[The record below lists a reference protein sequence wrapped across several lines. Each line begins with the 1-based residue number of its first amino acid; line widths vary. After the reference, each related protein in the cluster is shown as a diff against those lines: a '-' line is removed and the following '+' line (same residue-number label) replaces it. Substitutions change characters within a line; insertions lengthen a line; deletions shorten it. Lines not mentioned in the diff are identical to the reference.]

1 VDLAGEG
8 NQGSTTGCEQAVP
21 FRPRATM
28 LKSPDLSRS
37 KLVLLATGAVSVF
50 VGLWHFASRAE
61 LVADPAM
68 RAARDLN
75 GLSMLFAGLVTVCV
89 AWMAVSPEL
98 VTGYA
103 VLYGIYAAA
112 YAWVLLFARISF
124 GQAAMMAVL
133 ATAALFAAVN
143 AWSERHREDEQ
154 V

>member
-1 VDLAGEG
+1 MLKHADLA
-8 NQGSTTGCEQAVP
+8 
-21 FRPRATM
+21 
-28 LKSPDLSRS
+28 KS

-89 AWMAVSPEL
+89 AWMAVSPQL

-103 VLYGIYAAA
+103 TLYGIYAAA

-124 GQAAMMAVL
+124 RQAGVMAML
-133 ATAALFAAVN
+133 AIAALFAAIN
-143 AWSERHREDEQ
+143 AWTERHRANEQ
-154 V
+154 G